1 MRRYSVL
8 RSAIKHNV
16 GTTSKIH
23 SALQEAAELA
33 AVGATAAIGR
43 ILCQQRAISAVQ
55 VATGNGC
62 YTMIGWLHK
71 LLADPQPPSSFRNMR
86 DGEDGSEG
94 TS

>member
-43 ILCQQRAISAVQ
+43 ILCQQRCGYSNAAQSLHVGSCCDNRSAGYQ
-55 VATGNGC
+55 CCAGC
-62 YTMIGWLHK
+62 DRERLLHHDWM
-71 LLADPQPPSSFRNMR
+71 AAQAS
-86 DGEDGSEG
+86 G
-94 TS
+94 